1 MQHQS
6 SHAVLVGDPVIGTD
20 AHDRLLVDAIVAT
33 AAVSES
39 IAIRLERPHFEDDYD
54 DVISLLEDRFGARSD
69 GDEIVYEGAT
79 DREIGD
85 ELTALLTIDSWQ
97 RVHALR
103 SIRLSRDG
111 RCCLEYV
118 PEHTSLTLDEDAN
131 PAVISVVRAAL
142 EPHPAGVFSTESLVE
157 WEHGETS
164 YRIAPPSL
172 CIGNTYF
179 GVRMLA
185 RIEPDRDQRVIAL
198 SWHEPSAGVPGRV
211 LEKTIGLIGEPRP
224 HELRFSSLESFES
237 ARDVLERI
245 TDITAIDGSSR

>member
-6 SHAVLVGDPVIGTD
+6 SHAVLVGDPVICTD

-39 IAIRLERPHFEDDYD
+39 IAIRLERTHFEDDYV

-69 GDEIVYEGAT
+69 GDEIVYEVAT

-103 SIRLSRDG
+103 SIRLFHDG

-118 PEHTSLTLDEDAN
+118 PEHTSFTLDEDAN
-131 PAVISVVRAAL
+131 PAVISAIRAAL
-142 EPHPAGVFSTESLVE
+142 EPHPAGVFSTESFVE

-172 CIGNTYF
+172 CIGNTCF
-179 GVRMLA
+179 GVQMLA
-185 RIEPDRDQRVIAL
+185 GMEPDCDRCVIAL
-198 SWHEPSAGVPGRV
+198 SWHEPSADVLGNV

-224 HELRFSSLESFES
+224 DELRFSSLESFES
-237 ARDVLERI
+237 VRDVLERI
-245 TDITAIDGSSR
+245 TGVTGIDGSPR